1 MLEEKIEELTA
12 QIVEL
17 NRLLTRF
24 IESKAP
30 ESKAPESKAPES
42 KAPESKA
49 PESKAPES
57 KAPESKAPE
66 SKAPDDAVLRQA
78 ALRLAAR
85 KGKRYVLELIRQQF
99 GASQLSQ
106 IPDEDKIAAL
116 ALLNKELS
124 KCSEND

>member
-24 IESKAP
+24 I
-30 ESKAPESKAPES
+30 
-42 KAPESKA
+42 
-49 PESKAPES
+49 
-57 KAPESKAPE
+57 ESKAPE